1 MIALHLNLLL
11 LAAGSAA
18 AAPAPGDNGRLD
30 CMILPHQVVQIGV
43 GQPGVLQS
51 VTVERG
57 DIVRRGQV
65 LAEQQSDV
73 ERASLALAHAR
84 ARQQGDHD
92 AARGATE
99 LADRDL
105 DRALALQRDQFVSA
119 NYVDRQRA
127 EAQVAQGRL
136 TAARERVTQ
145 SRREVDLAAAQL
157 AQRIVRAPID
167 GVVVDRLAQPGEFV
181 DQKPILRLAAIDPL
195 RVDVLVPA
203 TQFGRI
209 AAGAFGT
216 VYPELL
222 QPTPRRAVVTQVD
235 RVIDGASNTFR
246 VRLELP
252 NPDGALP
259 AGLRCQVALG
269 VAPPAAE
276 APPKATGAAPAGP
289 MALRMDLALDDTA
302 TAPERDAPVAPV
314 TLRTT
319 ATAKTTAAARTTASA
334 GSGR

>member
-1 MIALHLNLLL
+1 MTTLPPSKRRTRRVVALHLALPLGM
-11 LAAGSAA
+11 LATAA
-18 AAPAPGDNGRLD
+18 TFAADDSGRLD

-43 GQPGVLQS
+43 GQPGVLQT
-51 VTVERG
+51 VNVERG
-57 DIVRRGQV
+57 DVVRRGQV
-65 LAEQQSDV
+65 LAEQQANV
-73 ERASLALAHAR
+73 ERAALALANAR
-84 ARQQGDHD
+84 ANQQGDHD
-92 AARGATE
+92 AARGATQ

-127 EAQVAQGRL
+127 EAEVAQGRL

-181 DQKPILRLAAIDPL
+181 DQKPILRVAAIDPL

-203 TQFGRI
+203 AQFGRI
-209 AAGAFGT
+209 ATGAVGT

-222 QPTPRRAVVTQVD
+222 QPAPRQAKVAQVD

-269 VAPPAAE
+269 VAPPAPQRTPVTAQSG
-276 APPKATGAAPAGP
+276 PAAPMP
-289 MALRMDLALDDTA
+289 LRLDLALETPPVEP
-302 TAPERDAPVAPV
+302 TRPAPVAPV

-319 ATAKTTAAARTTASA
+319 ATASR
-334 GSGR
+334 